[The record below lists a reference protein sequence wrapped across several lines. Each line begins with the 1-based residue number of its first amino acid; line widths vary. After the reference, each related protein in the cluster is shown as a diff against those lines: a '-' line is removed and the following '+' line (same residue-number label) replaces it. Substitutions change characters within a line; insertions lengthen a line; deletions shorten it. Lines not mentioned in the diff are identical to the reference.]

1 MAWRRFFRRA
11 QWDRE
16 RSEEIESYLTIET
29 QENLARG
36 MTPGEACAAAR
47 RKLGNTTL
55 VREEIYRMNTI
66 SLLDTLGRDLRYA
79 LRLLRR
85 SPGFTTVV
93 VLTLALGIGA
103 NTAVFSVVNSV
114 LLKPLAYPHSEELV
128 ALRQIAPGAAG
139 LGSFSDGLPLSPSMY
154 ITYSEHNR
162 AFQSMGVWV
171 PGRASVTGL
180 SEPEQV
186 HTVLV
191 SGGVLE
197 ALEVPP
203 ALGRWLSRA
212 DQIPVAR
219 IPFSFTGRATAVML
233 SYGYW
238 QRRLGGDRSVIGRRI
253 RVDSDLRE
261 IVGVMPRNFR
271 VLDTDFDLLMPLAF
285 DRGNVIL
292 PGFGYQGLARLK
304 PGVTIPQANAD
315 LTRLLP
321 VWMDSWTFGPGFK
334 NLNSHTYEG
343 WKITP
348 VLRPL
353 KQQVVGSVGD
363 ILWVVMA
370 TIGLVMLIVCAN
382 VSNLLLVRAEAR
394 QQELAI
400 RAAVGAG
407 TRQIVR
413 TLLLES
419 LSLGLLGGAGGVGL
433 ALAGLRLLLTM
444 GPSLLPRL
452 NEIGIDSRALTFTF
466 VISLLSGLV
475 FGLIPACKYAGP
487 RISLALRSA
496 GRHGSVSRERYRA
509 RNLLVISQVAMALIL
524 AVSAGLMI
532 RTFEALRTVDPGFSD
547 AGHLQTMQIAI
558 PGPLVPDPQQVTR
571 IQNAIVDKL
580 AAIPGVSSVGFADSV
595 PMETDDHNWDQ
606 IMAEDKV
613 YGPGNIPPLRLY
625 QYVSPGYF
633 HTAGTRIIA
642 GRELTWTE
650 LYDLRPVVL
659 ISENLAR
666 ELWGTPAAAIGKR
679 LRESSATPWHEVI
692 GVVQDVY
699 ERGVQQKAPETV
711 YWPAMMTNM
720 FGVSAVNTIRAA
732 TFAIRSDRAGT
743 ESFLNQVRQAV
754 WGVNASL
761 PVASVRT
768 MQDIYNRKLAPTSF
782 TLVMLAIAGAMAL
795 LLGIVG
801 IYGVISYAVSRR
813 TREIGIRLALGAEPG
828 AVRAMVVRQG
838 LMLAAIGVAIGLITA
853 SGLMQLMK
861 SLLFGIS
868 PLDPPTYVAVPVVLA
883 LAAVLAS
890 YLPARRAAA
899 VDPVEAL
906 KAE

>member
-1 MAWRRFFRRA
+1 MGMRRYFRRA

-16 RSEEIESYLTIET
+16 RSEEIESYVEIET
-29 QENLARG
+29 GENIARG
-36 MTPGEACAAAR
+36 MTPEEARAAAR
-47 RKLGNTTL
+47 RKLGNHTL

-66 SLLDTLGRDLRYA
+66 GFLDTLGRDLRYA

-85 SPGFTTVV
+85 SSGFTTVT

-103 NTAVFSVVNSV
+103 NTAVFSVVNSI
-114 LLKPLAYPHSEELV
+114 LLKPLAYPHSEQLV
-128 ALRQIAPGAAG
+128 ALRQLAPGAAG

-154 ITYSEHNR
+154 FTYSEHNR
-162 AFQSMGVWV
+162 AFQSLGVWV
-171 PGRASVTGL
+171 PGQVSVTGL
-180 SEPEQV
+180 AEPEQV
-186 HTVLV
+186 RAVLV

-203 ALGRWLSRA
+203 ALGRWLSPK
-212 DQIPVAR
+212 DQLPIGR
-219 IPFSFTGRATAVML
+219 IPFTFSGRSTAVML

-238 QRRLGGDRSVIGRRI
+238 QRRFGGDRSVIGRRI
-253 RVDSDLRE
+253 RVDSNLRE
-261 IVGVMPRNFR
+261 IVGVMPRTFR
-271 VLDTDFDLLMPLAF
+271 LLDTDFDLMMPLAF

-292 PGFGYQGLARLK
+292 AGFEFQGLARLK
-304 PGVTIPQANAD
+304 PGVTIAEANAD
-315 LTRLLP
+315 LTRLLS
-321 VWMDSWTFGPGFK
+321 VWMDSWTNGPGSNPHF
-334 NLNSHTYEG
+334 YEK

-348 VLRPL
+348 ALLPL
-353 KQQVVGSVGD
+353 KQQVVGSISD

-419 LSLGLLGGAGGVGL
+419 LLLGVLGGAAGI
-433 ALAGLRLLLTM
+433 ALAYAGVRLLVAI

-452 NEIGIDSRALTFTF
+452 HEIAIDSRALAFT
-466 VISLLSGLV
+466 VAVSLLSGLI
-475 FGLIPACKYAGP
+475 FGLIPAFKYAGP

-509 RNLLVISQVAMALIL
+509 RNLLVISQVAMALVL

-532 RTFEALRTVDPGFSD
+532 RTFQALRAVDPGFTD
-547 AGHLQTMQIAI
+547 ASHLQTMQIDI

-571 IQNAIVDKL
+571 IQNAILDKL
-580 AAIPGVSSVGFADSV
+580 APIPGVSSVGFADSV
-595 PMETDDHNWDQ
+595 PMETDNHNWDE
-606 IMAEDKV
+606 IMPE
-613 YGPGNIPPLRLY
+613 GNLYRRGEVLPLRLY

-633 HTAGTRIIA
+633 RTIGTRIIA

-650 LYDLRPVVL
+650 VYGLRPVVL

-666 ELWGTPAAAIGKR
+666 ELWGTPQAAVGQR
-679 LRESSATPWHEVI
+679 LKETPAMPWYEVI

-699 ERGVQQKAPETV
+699 EKGVEQKPPATV
-711 YWPAMMTNM
+711 YWPILMPNEAGALNGQR
-720 FGVSAVNTIRAA
+720 GV
-732 TFAIRSDRAGT
+732 TFAIRSGRAGT
-743 ESFLNQVRQAV
+743 QSFLGQVRQAV
-754 WGVNASL
+754 WSVNASL

-768 MQDIYNRKLAPTSF
+768 MQDIYDRKLAPTSF

-801 IYGVISYAVSRR
+801 IYGVISYAVSQR
-813 TREIGIRLALGAEPG
+813 TREIGIRLALGAEAR
-828 AVRAMVVRQG
+828 AVRLMVVRQG
-838 LMLAAIGVAIGLITA
+838 LVLAGIGVAIGLIAA
-853 SGLMQLMK
+853 SGLMQLMR

-868 PLDPPTYVAVPVVLA
+868 PLDPPTYAAVPVVLA